1 MVLPCIDSEQVK
13 ADIKYEGLEGDEQ
26 FPHIYGSLNVDAVLK
41 VLDFEPRQD
50 GLFELPKEII
60 NVT

>member
-1 MVLPCIDSEQVK
+1 MYRGDTLEF
-13 ADIKYEGLEGDEQ
+13 EGFIHCSTDEQ

-41 VLDFEPRQD
+41 VLDFEPRED